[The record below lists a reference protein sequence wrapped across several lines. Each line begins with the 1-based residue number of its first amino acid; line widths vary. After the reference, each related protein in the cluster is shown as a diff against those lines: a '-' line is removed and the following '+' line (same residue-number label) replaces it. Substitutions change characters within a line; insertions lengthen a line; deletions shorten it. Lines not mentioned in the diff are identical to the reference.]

1 MVETTNLSTTGEGP
15 QSSTGVEHT
24 GDKSKSRT
32 EPAKA
37 PIRIALFTVMGFAVH
52 TVISNVVDQ
61 REDLEIAVVVTCP
74 GPKSRRSDAHIEVV
88 QALWD
93 SGHGNIDVVVSNK
106 RSNYAKMMKLYKID
120 MIISMGYPWLLPVDI
135 LTPNE
140 PEKYPGSPRLGA
152 VNFHNS
158 LLPLY
163 RGPNSFGW
171 SICNG
176 DSEFGFCSHR
186 MDGAFDEGDI
196 LLSWTVPDDDINL
209 PIESLMSGFKSM
221 FPQKVSETIDKMI
234 EGDLGTPQV
243 GEGSHAPKFTED
255 FRWIDFAKSTAREV
269 HNKVRAFYGERDIPK
284 GALATVEGT
293 EICIHRTFYRASQDC
308 EDATAGAV
316 TSRGPAEN
324 ESESGGLP
332 STFFVKCKDTTLE
345 ILEWKEH
352 ASLKVN

>member
-1 MVETTNLSTTGEGP
+1 MVDTTNLSTSGEGE
-15 QSSTGVEHT
+15 SS
-24 GDKSKSRT
+24 T

-52 TVISNVVDQ
+52 TVISNVVDH
-61 REDLEIAVVVTCP
+61 REDVEVAVVVTCP

-93 SGHGNIDVVVSNK
+93 SGHGNNIDVVISNK
-106 RSNYAKMMKLYKID
+106 RSNYAKMMKLYNID

-171 SICNG
+171 SIYNG
-176 DSEFGFCSHR
+176 DSEFGYCAHR
-186 MDGAFDEGDI
+186 MDGAFDEGEV
-196 LLSWTVPDDDINL
+196 LFSWTEPDNDINV
-209 PIESLMSGFKSM
+209 PFEDLMKGLTSKI
-221 FPQKVSETIDKMI
+221 PQKVSEAIDKMI
-234 EGDLGTPQV
+234 AGDPGTPQV
-243 GEGSHAPKFTED
+243 GEGSHAPKFTEA
-255 FRWIDFAKSTAREV
+255 FRWIDFVNSTAREV

-293 EICIHRTFYRASQDC
+293 EICIHRTFYQASHDN
-308 EDATAGAV
+308 EDATAGAI
-316 TSRGPAEN
+316 TSRGPSGS

-332 STFFVKCKDTTLE
+332 STFFVKCKDTALE
-345 ILEWKEH
+345 ILEWNEH
-352 ASLKVN
+352 VS